1 MTEEK
6 RRREKEDKRQ
16 KDQKQDDLILDMAGP
31 ETS

>member
-16 KDQKQDDLILDMAGP
+16 KDRKQDDLILDMAGP